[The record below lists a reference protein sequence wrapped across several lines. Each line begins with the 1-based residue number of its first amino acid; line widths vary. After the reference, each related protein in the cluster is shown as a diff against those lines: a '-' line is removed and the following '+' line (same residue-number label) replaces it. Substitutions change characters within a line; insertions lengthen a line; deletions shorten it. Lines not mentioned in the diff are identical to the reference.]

1 MYTLWPNILVQK
13 QQKRQLY
20 YSCFVG
26 SFACHGKIKEG
37 KRENL
42 CLCFHPV

>member
-13 QQKRQLY
+13 QQKGNFTTHALLG
-20 YSCFVG
+20 VL
-26 SFACHGKIKEG
+26 HVMENKEG